1 MSSRFLMMLPLAAV
15 ALAACQPKAQD
26 VSVEDAWVRLPPV
39 ADRPAA
45 AYFTVRG
52 GAKAERLVAV
62 ESAKASRIELHEG
75 GMADGMMTMR
85 QIDGVNVP
93 AGGEAKFESGG
104 NHAMLFG
111 VAPDVQPG
119 GAMPLT
125 FRFASGKT
133 VEVSARTQAVG
144 DAGPGHSGH

>member
-26 VSVEDAWVRLPPV
+26 VRVEDAWVRLPPV

-52 GAKAERLVAV
+52 GAKADRLVAV
-62 ESAKASRIELHEG
+62 ESGKASRVELHES
-75 GMADGMMTMR
+75 GMTDGMMTMR
-85 QIDGVNVP
+85 QIDGVDIP
-93 AGGEAKFESGG
+93 AGGEVKFESGG

-111 VAPDVQPG
+111 VAPDVKPG
-119 GAMPLT
+119 AQLPLT
-125 FRFASGKT
+125 FRFASGRSI
-133 VEVSARTQAVG
+133 ELAARTQAAG
-144 DAGPGHSGH
+144 DAEPGHGGH